1 MLRKTFRLKMEDVY
15 DMKLISPTSAEKLAK
30 APKATKKNPTPQAPK
45 LKPVQ
50 WAKLQA
56 LISRSNPVPSVKP
69 TELIREPYSVT
80 QPDAGGFDVVPDEDQ
95 LW

>member
-1 MLRKTFRLKMEDVY
+1 
-15 DMKLISPTSAEKLAK
+15 
-30 APKATKKNPTPQAPK
+30 
-45 LKPVQ
+45 VQ

-69 TELIREPYSVT
+69 TELIKEPYSVT